1 MIQDT
6 AYNLEVHLQ
15 RIDEKMA
22 LSTTA
27 TTPGDTNIDLND
39 EREVT
44 KQCLRICE
52 DARSYIE
59 SLTDREPSLQHE
71 TTPEHPKDD
80 QNQFEAQMLTRKA
93 LDENRDKFAELIG
106 RLRGRLESSAL
117 DGGDNDRA
125 RLQEDI
131 DNYKQ
136 CLELCKRASDEVS
149 RRKIHSIGEAIADG
163 DSDQLVVTTLADL
176 FDVKKAVSRGRSAQL
191 VGSMTDET
199 LRQLSEDRYGSR
211 FGALAN
217 PEADAT
223 TSHSTF
229 ETQRV
234 ASRLSHRAAKDGQPR
249 DTVTR
254 RPTPNEVRKRTS
266 EGNGKD
272 VDE

>member
-106 RLRGRLESSAL
+106 RLRGRLESSVL

-131 DNYKQ
+131 NNYKQ

-149 RRKIHSIGEAIADG
+149 RQKIHSIGEAIADG
-163 DSDQLVVTTLADL
+163 DSDQLVVITLADL

-199 LRQLSEDRYGSR
+199 LRQLSEDRYSSR

-217 PEADAT
+217 PMADAT

-266 EGNGKD
+266 KGNGKD